1 MIEMARLLSSLC
13 PARALATAGALG
25 FGVATGLWECDAI
38 AQCQAERPGLP
49 GIADRLERI
58 EKSLS
63 MLQRATPGVAA
74 VPPAPSEVDGAQP
87 PTWTR
92 DTLEKV
98 IFTHDQIQSRI
109 VQLGAQVS
117 AHYAGVEEDDFVVVG
132 LLSGCYMFMADLTR
146 EIDVPHR
153 VDFVAASSYGQST
166 VSSSNVK
173 IKKDLNLPI
182 ENKHV
187 LLVDEMC
194 DSGRTLAS
202 LKQLMHDRGAK
213 SVRTCCL
220 LDKIERRVVDVEL
233 DFVGFNCP
241 DEFVVGYGTSTTVRR
256 HALTRRCMPLLR
268 SGGPLSVTHP
278 PLRAHRASLETVS
291 DAFPPPFTFPP
302 QPPPPVSHRRYGLG
316 KSLPQYSARLCRQ
329 EERLQLRP
337 LPVHCCS

>member
-1 MIEMARLLSSLC
+1 MARLLS
-13 PARALATAGALG
+13 PRIVAMAGALG
-25 FGVATGLWECDAI
+25 LGGTIGLWKRDTI
-38 AQCQAERPGLP
+38 AHCQVDSQANQVDSQAKLPGLA

-63 MLQRATPGVAA
+63 ILQRATPGVAA
-74 VPPAPSEVDGAQP
+74 VPPTPSEVDGARP
-87 PTWTR
+87 PEWTR

-98 IFTHDQIQSRI
+98 IFTNEQIQSRI
-109 VQLGAQVS
+109 SQLGAQVS
-117 AHYAGVEEDDFVVVG
+117 AHYAGAEEDDFVVVG

-153 VDFVAASSYGQST
+153 VDFMAASSYGQST

-182 ENKHV
+182 QNKHV

-241 DEFVVGYGTSTTVRR
+241 DEFVVGYGMDWANRF
-256 HALTRRCMPLLR
+256 R
-268 SGGPLSVTHP
+268 SIQHVCVVKRS
-278 PLRAHRASLETVS
+278 A
-291 DAFPPPFTFPP
+291 
-302 QPPPPVSHRRYGLG
+302 
-316 KSLPQYSARLCRQ
+316 YS
-329 EERLQLRP
+329 
-337 LPVHCCS
+337 

>member
-1 MIEMARLLSSLC
+1 MARLLS
-13 PARALATAGALG
+13 PRIVAMAGALG
-25 FGVATGLWECDAI
+25 LGGTIGLWKRDTI
-38 AQCQAERPGLP
+38 AHCQMDSQANQVDSQAKLPGFA

-63 MLQRATPGVAA
+63 ILQRATPGVAA
-74 VPPAPSEVDGAQP
+74 VPPTPSEVDGAQP
-87 PTWTR
+87 PEWTR

-98 IFTHDQIQSRI
+98 IFTHEQIQSRI
-109 VQLGAQVS
+109 SQLGAQVS
-117 AHYAGVEEDDFVVVG
+117 AHYAGAEEDDFVVVG

-153 VDFVAASSYGQST
+153 VDFMAASSYGQST

-182 ENKHV
+182 QNKHV

-233 DFVGFNCP
+233 DFVGFSCP
-241 DEFVVGYGTSTTVRR
+241 DEFVVGYGMDWANRF
-256 HALTRRCMPLLR
+256 R
-268 SGGPLSVTHP
+268 SIQHVCVVKRS
-278 PLRAHRASLETVS
+278 A
-291 DAFPPPFTFPP
+291 
-302 QPPPPVSHRRYGLG
+302 
-316 KSLPQYSARLCRQ
+316 YS
-329 EERLQLRP
+329 
-337 LPVHCCS
+337 